1 MEKTVCYVRGKI
13 QNRNVRR
20 VRLVKK
26 QKEFI
31 KVDGVTKFFGESE
44 KPTLKEINI
53 TINENEYI
61 AILGPSGSG
70 KSSLLRIITGLIE
83 PTEGEVI
90 FDGKKVT
97 GVNPYASIVFQS
109 FALFPWL
116 TVRENVELG
125 LKAKGFPKDYTSD
138 KASELISLIGLDGFE
153 EAYPKELSGGMRQ
166 RVGFARALAVEP
178 KLLCMDEPFS
188 ALDFL
193 TAENLRTELIE
204 LWTTK
209 RMPIKSII
217 MITHGIE
224 EAVLMADK
232 IVMLSRDPARVIA
245 EIKIG
250 LPHPRNRKSPEFE
263 SIVDSVYKVLTK
275 GEFEHP
281 AEDQIEKVVK
291 ESIEKPIEIPEAH
304 IGVMSG
310 LMELVDDNN
319 GRMDIYQLGGDLMME
334 IDDLLPNIEGIT
346 MLGFAEVKEGDIII
360 TPLGSKFIEGET
372 DERKDIFKD
381 QLMNISTFKVIMK
394 VLNSKKSKKM
404 REEFFT
410 ELFAQYFGKHDIERI
425 MDEIIDWGRYA
436 ELFNY
441 DHDTEELYLEEG

>member
-1 MEKTVCYVRGKI
+1 M
-13 QNRNVRR
+13 
-20 VRLVKK
+20 KK

-31 KVDGVTKFFGESE
+31 KVEGITKYFGESE
-44 KPTLKEINI
+44 KPTIKDINI
-53 TINENEYI
+53 NINEDEFI

-90 FDGKKVT
+90 FDGKKVE

-109 FALFPWL
+109 FALYPWL
-116 TVRENVELG
+116 TVQENVELG
-125 LKAKGFPKDYTSD
+125 LKAKGFPKDYTTE

-166 RVGFARALAVEP
+166 RVGFARALAVQP

-193 TAENLRTELIE
+193 TAENLRTELID

-209 RMPIKSII
+209 KMPIKSII

-245 EIKIG
+245 EINID

-263 SIVDSVYKVLTK
+263 KIVDSVYKILTK
-275 GEFEHP
+275 GEFEEP
-281 AEDQIEKVVK
+281 NKDKIEKVVK
-291 ESIEKPIEIPEAH
+291 ENIEKPVEIPEAS

-310 LMELVDDNN
+310 LLELVDDND
-319 GRMDIYQLGGDLMME
+319 GRMDIYQLGRDLMME
-334 IDDLLPNIEGIT
+334 IDDLLPNIEGIS
-346 MLGFAEVKEGDIII
+346 MLKFAEVKEGDIII
-360 TPLGSKFIEGET
+360 TPLGSRFIESDTEEGKE
-372 DERKDIFKD
+372 IFRE
-381 QLMNISTFKVIMK
+381 QIMNISTFKVIVK
-394 VLNSKKSKKM
+394 VLNTKRNKKM
-404 REEFFT
+404 KEEFFK
-410 ELFAQYFGKHDIERI
+410 ELFSQHLGEHYIEKK
-425 MDEIIDWGRYA
+425 MSAIIDWGRYA

-441 DHDTEELYLEEG
+441 DHDTEELYIEVE

>member
-1 MEKTVCYVRGKI
+1 M
-13 QNRNVRR
+13 
-20 VRLVKK
+20 KK

-31 KVDGVTKFFGESE
+31 KVNGITKYFGESE
-44 KPTLKEINI
+44 KPTIKDINI
-53 TINENEYI
+53 NINEDEFI

-90 FDGKKVT
+90 FDGKKVE

-109 FALFPWL
+109 FALYPWL
-116 TVRENVELG
+116 TVQENVELG
-125 LKAKGFPKDYTSD
+125 LKAKGFPKDYTTE

-166 RVGFARALAVEP
+166 RVGFARALAVQP

-193 TAENLRTELIE
+193 TAENLRTELID
-204 LWTTK
+204 LWITK
-209 RMPIKSII
+209 KMPIKSII

-245 EIKIG
+245 EINIE

-263 SIVDSVYKVLTK
+263 KIVDSVYKVLTK
-275 GEFEHP
+275 GEFEEP
-281 AEDQIEKVVK
+281 NKDKIEKVVK
-291 ESIEKPIEIPEAH
+291 ENIEKPVEIPEAS

-310 LMELVDDNN
+310 LLELVDDND
-319 GRMDIYQLGGDLMME
+319 GRMDIYQLGRDLMME
-334 IDDLLPNIEGIT
+334 IDDLLPNIEGIS
-346 MLGFAEVKEGDIII
+346 MLKFAEVKEGDIII
-360 TPLGSKFIEGET
+360 TPLGSRFIESDTEEGKE
-372 DERKDIFKD
+372 IFRD
-381 QLMNISTFKVIMK
+381 QIMNISTFKVIVK
-394 VLNSKKSKKM
+394 VLNSKKNKTMK
-404 REEFFT
+404 EEFFK
-410 ELFAQYFGKHDIERI
+410 ELFSQHLGEHSIEQK
-425 MDEIIDWGRYA
+425 MSVIIDWGRYA

-441 DHDTEELYLEEG
+441 DHDTEELYIEVE